1 MCEGEA
7 GLALRRDGQV
17 GSGGGGGGGG
27 GNEEIGKSNNCNC
40 FSDITTVGPLA

>member
-7 GLALRRDGQV
+7 GLALRKDGQV
-17 GSGGGGGGGG
+17 GSGGGGGGY
-27 GNEEIGKSNNCNC
+27 EEIGKSNNCNC